1 MVSGSWCSDMIHWQ
15 GFGSTPLSLHLSDLL
30 RHRIAFRSRWRR
42 INRHHTEIK
51 KKNIGE
57 RGTLNL
63 RTIQIYLSFSSALA
77 RGHRRRGDSALP
89 CYRNCIF
96 HAAWLQYNT
105 LPPVRY
111 HSSSPPFITRQIFLT
126 QLEWLNLVWRCQR
139 LKPTDQIVNTI
150 CLKKMELNTPNP
162 TSILDCREGSIFQ
175 NCGVHLSDCFSCT
188 ETCFF
193 FQQQED
199 YMLLSRARLQ
209 QPARA

>member
-1 MVSGSWCSDMIHWQ
+1 MNWAKQKLPTWKKNLNTSMVSGSWCSDMIHWQ

-63 RTIQIYLSFSSALA
+63 RTIQIYLLFSSALA
-77 RGHRRRGDSALP
+77 RGHRRRGGSALP

-105 LPPVRY
+105 LPPCKV
-111 HSSSPPFITRQIFLT
+111 PQQLT
-126 QLEWLNLVWRCQR
+126 TFYY
-139 LKPTDQIVNTI
+139 KTD
-150 CLKKMELNTPNP
+150 LLNT
-162 TSILDCREGSIFQ
+162 T
-175 NCGVHLSDCFSCT
+175 GVVKSGMKMSK
-188 ETCFF
+188 
-193 FQQQED
+193 
-199 YMLLSRARLQ
+199 A
-209 QPARA
+209 